1 MSAETLVNWLE
12 ERTELGILSRDI
24 LQDLAREMG
33 LATFPPGFRV
43 LIPRL
48 LLQLL

>member
-24 LQDLAREMG
+24 LQAIAHEMQ
-33 LATFPPGFRV
+33 ATTL
-43 LIPRL
+43 LIR
-48 LLQLL
+48 